1 MVNPSDIDHVDRSI
15 ILELLETAKCMEE
28 SGEF

>member
-1 MVNPSDIDHVDRSI
+1 MDPSDIDHVDRSI

-28 SGEF
+28 SREF